1 MLAKK
6 VSNIHESTEYILS
19 EIYRHGVILVR
30 WVTRVPRVFDTILLT
45 LPTHQHSL
53 EPMTLLQTE
62 GLRSTSAA
70 LYTELSFKSSP
81 LHSLPFFF
89 IWNSEVGKNVYV

>member
-30 WVTRVPRVFDTILLT
+30 WVTRVPWMFDTILLT
-45 LPTHQHSL
+45 THS
-53 EPMTLLQTE
+53 
-62 GLRSTSAA
+62 SAQSRA
-70 LYTELSFKSSP
+70 NDFTTNRRADKYKCCPLYRIKF
-81 LHSLPFFF
+81 
-89 IWNSEVGKNVYV
+89 

>member
-30 WVTRVPRVFDTILLT
+30 WVTRVPWMFDTILLT

-53 EPMTLLQTE
+53 ELMTTAN
-62 GLRSTSAA
+62 RKADKYKCCP
-70 LYTELSFKSSP
+70 LYRIKF
-81 LHSLPFFF
+81 
-89 IWNSEVGKNVYV
+89 